1 MSSIMI
7 HLAIAKKVKEH
18 FDIRKEKDYYLGAIA
33 PDISRQ
39 IGESK
44 EKSHFLINTTDNIPN
59 ITLFIKRY
67 PTFKYNSFNLGYY
80 THLMTDKLWIEKFI
94 PTLIQDNTIKLLNG
108 SILST
113 NPEEIE
119 NMLYSDYTNINRQII
134 DEYEMDLSIFYE
146 EFIPPTT
153 QLNEI
158 PIDQLDILLNKMG
171 IIIENS
177 KEEKSYTLDFEAVKA
192 FIENSSKE
200 IIEELKR
207 Y

>member
-1 MSSIMI
+1 MASIMI

-44 EKSHFLINTTDNIPN
+44 EKSHFLINTIDNIPN

-67 PTFKYNSFNLGYY
+67 PTFKYNPFNLGYY

-108 SILST
+108 SIIST

-119 NMLYSDYTNINRQII
+119 NMLYSDYTNINCQII

-192 FIENSSKE
+192 FIDNSSKE

>member
-1 MSSIMI
+1 MASIMI
-7 HLAIAKKVKEH
+7 HLAIAKKVKDY
-18 FDIRKEKDYYLGAIA
+18 FAVKKEKDYYLGAIA
-33 PDISRQ
+33 PDISKQ

-44 EKSHFLINTTDNIPN
+44 DKSHFLINTTDNIPN
-59 ITLFIKRY
+59 IILFIKRY

-80 THLMTDKLWIEKFI
+80 THLMTDKLWIEEFI
-94 PTLIQDNTIKLLNG
+94 PNLIQDNTIKLSNS
-108 SILST
+108 SIIST
-113 NPEEIE
+113 TPEEIE
-119 NMLYSDYTNINRQII
+119 NMLYSDFTNMNLRII

-153 QLNEI
+153 QLQEI

-177 KEEKSYTLDFEAVKA
+177 QEEKSYTLDFEAIKT
-192 FIENSSKE
+192 FIENTSKK

>member
-1 MSSIMI
+1 MASIMI

-44 EKSHFLINTTDNIPN
+44 EKSHFLINTIDNIPN

-94 PTLIQDNTIKLLNG
+94 PNLIQDNTIKLLNG

>member
-1 MSSIMI
+1 MASIMI
-7 HLAIAKKVKEH
+7 HLAIAKKVKDY
-18 FDIRKEKDYYLGAIA
+18 FAVKKEKDYYLGAIA
-33 PDISRQ
+33 PDISKQ

-44 EKSHFLINTTDNIPN
+44 DKSHFLINTTDNIPN
-59 ITLFIKRY
+59 IILFIKRY

-80 THLMTDKLWIEKFI
+80 THLMTDKLWIEEFL
-94 PTLIQDNTIKLLNG
+94 PTFIQDNTIKLLNG
-108 SILST
+108 SIIST
-113 NPEEIE
+113 TPEEIE
-119 NMLYSDYTNINRQII
+119 NMLYSDFTNMNLRII

-153 QLNEI
+153 QLQEI

-177 KEEKSYTLDFEAVKA
+177 QEEKSYTLDFEAIKT
-192 FIENSSKE
+192 FIENTSKK

>member
-1 MSSIMI
+1 MASIMI

-80 THLMTDKLWIEKFI
+80 THLMTDKLWIENFI

-108 SILST
+108 SIIST

>member
-80 THLMTDKLWIEKFI
+80 THLMTDKLWIENFI